1 MVEHKT
7 WEEMAGKPMKQI
19 LLVLCL
25 LPLLP
30 ALSGTPLEQSLRRAI
45 ASVRGTVGIAVITD
59 EGDTLPG
66 PNLQHVCRLLLD
78 CRTGLQRITAG
89 IPGPDVQIAHKTG
102 TSDRDA
108 SGRWTALNDVAH
120 VRLPDG
126 RGYSLAVLIKDS
138 WEDMEENERIMAQVS
153 VLVYEVLKGMD

>member
-59 EGDTLPG
+59 AGHICG
-66 PNLQHVCRLLLD
+66 PLAQQTRLEH
-78 CRTGLQRITAG
+78 GL
-89 IPGPDVQIAHKTG
+89 
-102 TSDRDA
+102 
-108 SGRWTALNDVAH
+108 
-120 VRLPDG
+120 
-126 RGYSLAVLIKDS
+126 
-138 WEDMEENERIMAQVS
+138 
-153 VLVYEVLKGMD
+153 